1 MGKFV
6 SNKLIFIL
14 PALLAA
20 QLLTGCAPSISQ
32 EQYNSVQAELK
43 STKEQLAAAKA
54 ELASLKSQ
62 SVPVQKDQL
71 QTPRKTLASLKPY
84 LDLNLLILDEELV
97 LSQQSSKE
105 ITVSYANM
113 LYADQRSRMAD
124 LLTKF
129 DDKEFAKAVEL
140 AWSDSQDAKARWIAW
155 STVYSTVRN
164 KMKDGYDA
172 LTKQLSAQAP

>member
-1 MGKFV
+1 MVKFV
-6 SNKLIFIL
+6 SNKVIFLL

-20 QLLTGCAPSISQ
+20 QLLTGCAPAISQ

-43 STKEQLAAAKA
+43 AAREQLATAKA

-71 QTPRKTLASLKPY
+71 ATPRKNLAALKPY
-84 LDLNLLILDEELV
+84 IDLNLLILDEELV

-113 LYADQRSRMAD
+113 QYAEQRSRLSD

-164 KMKDGYDA
+164 KMKDSFDA
-172 LTKQLSAQAP
+172 LSKQMNP